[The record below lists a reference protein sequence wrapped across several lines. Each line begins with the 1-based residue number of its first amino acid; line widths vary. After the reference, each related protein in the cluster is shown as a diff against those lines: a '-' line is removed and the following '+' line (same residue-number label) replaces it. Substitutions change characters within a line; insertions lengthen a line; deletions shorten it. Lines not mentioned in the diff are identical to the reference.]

1 MTYDKIKP
9 DGTVIEAPRLTYR
22 VLDSVPVIF
31 QLFEWLLVIVAFQY
45 VDERF
50 GFIAAKITWIF
61 LMLSFAIYFGVLMS
75 NVQWRIIDDP
85 FKNRWWNIFS
95 LYVSPLLSALVF
107 FGLQQLIKQMVAAQA

>member
-1 MTYDKIKP
+1 MTYDKIKS
-9 DGTVIEAPRLTYR
+9 DGTVIEAPRFTYR

-61 LMLSFAIYFGVLMS
+61 LMLSFSIYFGVLMS
-75 NVQWRIIDDP
+75 NVQWRAIGDALAASCDP
-85 FKNRWWNIFS
+85 WERS
-95 LYVSPLLSALVF
+95 RHLLVISQF
-107 FGLQQLIKQMVAAQA
+107 F